1 VGYVFTIAVAMSKLA
16 AWCEWPK
23 PGQMLPAKNVVQLAH
38 ADQAGGFVPC
48 VTYMKL
54 SIKQGK
60 QTMIDNQTVELI
72 VALAQEVEVTDPI
85 DWGMLA
91 IDEEEAYRMMAISIL
106 ETFPDESITIQS
118 VLTKLT
124 VENFVLNLKLAQ
136 R

>member
-1 VGYVFTIAVAMSKLA
+1 MS
-16 AWCEWPK
+16 
-23 PGQMLPAKNVVQLAH
+23 NSDV
-38 ADQAGGFVPC
+38 
-48 VTYMKL
+48 
-54 SIKQGK
+54 
-60 QTMIDNQTVELI
+60 IDAI

-106 ETFPDESITIQS
+106 ETFPDESITIQA

>member
-1 VGYVFTIAVAMSKLA
+1 MS
-16 AWCEWPK
+16 
-23 PGQMLPAKNVVQLAH
+23 NS
-38 ADQAGGFVPC
+38 D
-48 VTYMKL
+48 
-54 SIKQGK
+54 I
-60 QTMIDNQTVELI
+60 IDAI

-106 ETFPDESITIQS
+106 ETFPDESVTIQA
-118 VLTKLT
+118 VITKLT

>member
-1 VGYVFTIAVAMSKLA
+1 MS
-16 AWCEWPK
+16 
-23 PGQMLPAKNVVQLAH
+23 NSDV
-38 ADQAGGFVPC
+38 
-48 VTYMKL
+48 
-54 SIKQGK
+54 
-60 QTMIDNQTVELI
+60 IDLI

-106 ETFPDESITIQS
+106 ETFPDESITIQA

>member
-1 VGYVFTIAVAMSKLA
+1 MS
-16 AWCEWPK
+16 
-23 PGQMLPAKNVVQLAH
+23 NSDVV
-38 ADQAGGFVPC
+38 D
-48 VTYMKL
+48 
-54 SIKQGK
+54 
-60 QTMIDNQTVELI
+60 LI

-106 ETFPDESITIQS
+106 ETFPDESVTIQA

>member
-1 VGYVFTIAVAMSKLA
+1 MS
-16 AWCEWPK
+16 
-23 PGQMLPAKNVVQLAH
+23 NS
-38 ADQAGGFVPC
+38 D
-48 VTYMKL
+48 
-54 SIKQGK
+54 I
-60 QTMIDNQTVELI
+60 IDLI

-106 ETFPDESITIQS
+106 ETFPDESITIQA
-118 VLTKLT
+118 VITKLT

>member
-1 VGYVFTIAVAMSKLA
+1 MS
-16 AWCEWPK
+16 
-23 PGQMLPAKNVVQLAH
+23 NS
-38 ADQAGGFVPC
+38 D
-48 VTYMKL
+48 
-54 SIKQGK
+54 I
-60 QTMIDNQTVELI
+60 IDAI

-106 ETFPDESITIQS
+106 ETFPDESITIQA